1 MKKVVSIGNQG
12 FEKLRAGG
20 YFYVDKTD
28 FIREWWEAGDE
39 VTLIARP
46 RRFGKT
52 LNMDMLNCFF
62 SNRYKNRGDL
72 FEGLSIWKREEYRKL
87 QGSYPVIFLSFA
99 NVKGDNYQ
107 DARNS
112 IVSAINSAY
121 QAHAYLL
128 ESNVLTEGEKS
139 FFAQLD
145 QYVNDISADKQI
157 VNEAIF
163 RSLNNLSSCLAR
175 YYGKQVMILLD
186 EYDTPMQ
193 EAYVHGFWN
202 EFTSLIRNL
211 FNTTFKTNPYLYR
224 AVMTGIT
231 RVSKESVFSDLNNLN
246 VVTTPSEE
254 YSSCFGF
261 TEQEVF
267 AALDAFGMEKEKD
280 RVKQWYDGFV
290 FGSRRD
296 VYNPWSITCFLD
308 KRQYRTYWASTSSN
322 GLIDRLIRTASGQVK
337 QQMEVLLQET
347 EIVVNFDEQIVFDQ
361 LEWDEN
367 AIWSLLMASGYL
379 KAENVE
385 YRGEEMEP
393 WYHLKITNQETKIMF
408 LRMFRDWFRSR
419 GNGYESFVESLIR
432 GDVEQMNYYMNKIAL
447 ASFSY
452 FDVGGQEPEKFYHG
466 FVLGLMAEQTENYIL
481 KSNRESGFGRYDVLM
496 LPKKE
501 TLPAVIMEFKVR
513 NSTREKTLDDTVQTA
528 LTQIEEKNY
537 DEEVLSQGISKER
550 IFHYGF
556 AFEGK
561 TVRIGKG
568 SPGNGV

>member
-62 SNRYKNRGDL
+62 SNQYKNRGDL
-72 FEGLSIWKREEYRKL
+72 FKELSIWEKEQYRKL

-99 NVKGDNYQ
+99 NVKGDNYK

-121 QAHAYLL
+121 QAHAYLVD
-128 ESNVLTEGEKS
+128 SDVLTEGEKS
-139 FFAQLD
+139 FFSRLD

-175 YYGKQVMILLD
+175 YYGKQVIILLD

-193 EAYVHGFWN
+193 EAYVYGFWN

-211 FNTTFKTNPYLYR
+211 FNATFKTNPYLYR

-246 VVTTPSEE
+246 VVTTTSEE

-267 AALDAFGMEKEKD
+267 EALDIFGMEKEKE
-280 RVKQWYDGFV
+280 RVKQWYDGFT
-290 FGSRRD
+290 FGRRRD

-308 KRQYRTYWASTSSN
+308 KGQYRTYWASTSSN

-337 QQMEVLLQET
+337 QQMETLLQGM
-347 EIVVNFDEQIVFDQ
+347 EIVVNFDEQIVFNQ

-379 KAENVE
+379 KAEKIE
-385 YRGEEMEP
+385 YRGEAMEP

-419 GNGYESFVESLIR
+419 GNGYESFVGALIH

-452 FDVGGQEPEKFYHG
+452 FDIGGQEPEKFYHG

-501 TLPAVIMEFKVR
+501 TLPVIIMEFKVR
-513 NSTREKTLDDTVQTA
+513 NSTREKTLEDTVQTA
-528 LTQIEEKNY
+528 LAQIKEKNY
-537 DEEVLSQGISKER
+537 DAEVLSLGISKER

-568 SPGNGV
+568 S

>member
-62 SNRYKNRGDL
+62 SNRYQNRGDL

-246 VVTTPSEE
+246 VVTTTSEE

-261 TEQEVF
+261 TEKEVF

-419 GNGYESFVESLIR
+419 GNGYESFVESLK
-432 GDVEQMNYYMNKIAL
+432 KI
-447 ASFSY
+447 
-452 FDVGGQEPEKFYHG
+452 
-466 FVLGLMAEQTENYIL
+466 
-481 KSNRESGFGRYDVLM
+481 
-496 LPKKE
+496 
-501 TLPAVIMEFKVR
+501 
-513 NSTREKTLDDTVQTA
+513 
-528 LTQIEEKNY
+528 
-537 DEEVLSQGISKER
+537 IS
-550 IFHYGF
+550 
-556 AFEGK
+556 
-561 TVRIGKG
+561 
-568 SPGNGV
+568 

>member
-62 SNRYKNRGDL
+62 SNQYQNRGDL

-128 ESNVLTEGEKS
+128 ESKILTEGEKS

-246 VVTTPSEE
+246 VVTTTSEE
-254 YSSCFGF
+254 YSGCFGF

-267 AALDAFGMEKEKD
+267 AALDAFGMEKEKN

-419 GNGYESFVESLIR
+419 GNGYESFVESLIH

-537 DEEVLSQGISKER
+537 DAEVLSLGISKER

-568 SPGNGV
+568 SR

>member
-62 SNRYKNRGDL
+62 SNQYKNRGDL
-72 FEGLSIWKREEYRKL
+72 FKELSIWEKEQYRKL

-99 NVKGDNYQ
+99 NVKGDNYK

-121 QAHAYLL
+121 QAHAYLVD
-128 ESNVLTEGEKS
+128 SDVLTEGEKS
-139 FFAQLD
+139 FFSQLD

-175 YYGKQVMILLD
+175 YYGKQVIILLD

-193 EAYVHGFWN
+193 EAYVYGFWN

-211 FNTTFKTNPYLYR
+211 FNATFKTNPYLYR

-246 VVTTPSEE
+246 VVTTTSEE
-254 YSSCFGF
+254 YNSCFGF

-267 AALDAFGMEKEKD
+267 EALDTFGMEKEKE
-280 RVKQWYDGFV
+280 RVKQWYDGFN
-290 FGSRRD
+290 FGRRRD

-308 KRQYRTYWASTSSN
+308 KGQYRTYWASTSSN

-337 QQMEVLLQET
+337 QQMETLLQGM
-347 EIVVNFDEQIVFDQ
+347 EIVVNFDEQIVFNQ

-379 KAENVE
+379 KAEKIE
-385 YRGEEMEP
+385 YRGEAMEP

-419 GNGYESFVESLIR
+419 GNGYESFVGALIY

-452 FDVGGQEPEKFYHG
+452 FDVSGQEPEKFYHG
-466 FVLGLMAEQTENYIL
+466 FVLGLMAEQMENYIL

-501 TLPAVIMEFKVR
+501 TLPVIIMEFKVR
-513 NSTREKTLDDTVQTA
+513 NSTREKTLEDTVQTA
-528 LTQIEEKNY
+528 LAQIKEKNY
-537 DEEVLSQGISKER
+537 DAEVLSLGISKER

-568 SPGNGV
+568 S